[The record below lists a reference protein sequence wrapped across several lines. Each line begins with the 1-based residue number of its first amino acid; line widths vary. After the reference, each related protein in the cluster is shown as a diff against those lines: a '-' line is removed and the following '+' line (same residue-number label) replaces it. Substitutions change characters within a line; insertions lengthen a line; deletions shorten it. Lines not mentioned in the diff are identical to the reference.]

1 MNETTATE
9 SSTTPQKST
18 KAGAS
23 RPEDNGTTRGRP
35 LAPRPVAP
43 DAEPRRRGRTY
54 IDDEVVSVIARI
66 AAEQVEG
73 VHQLGRS
80 TLRGM
85 MARLGR
91 TGGVDAEIGLKE
103 AAVDLEIVVE
113 FGHPIREVA
122 DELRE
127 TVIETIEATTGRRV
141 IEVNVYVVDVHL
153 PRLEHTGRTRRVE

>member
-1 MNETTATE
+1 
-9 SSTTPQKST
+9 
-18 KAGAS
+18 
-23 RPEDNGTTRGRP
+23 
-35 LAPRPVAP
+35 VAP
-43 DAEPRRRGRTY
+43 DAEPRRRGRTF

-66 AAEQVEG
+66 AAEQVPG

-80 TLRGM
+80 TLRGL

-91 TGGVDAEIGLKE
+91 SGGVAAEIGLEE

-153 PRLEHTGRTRRVE
+153 PRLEQGGRTRRVE